1 MVDTFYI
8 LNPVM
13 NFLIHMHLLCYI
25 VLLYS
30 VTIGKESEN
39 NLLFIYR
46 RSGFNWR
53 YVLIKCIALSY
64 CNKVSRLQQR
74 GLGRTGISTKKL
86 KPFNTYPFTT
96 SKEVENLK
104 FIVNFDTFCPCKGT
118 KKTDRKTS
126 KEYSKTNN

>member
-1 MVDTFYI
+1 MVNTFYI
-8 LNPVM
+8 LTPLM
-13 NFLIHMHLLCYI
+13 NFLIHIHLLCYI

-74 GLGRTGISTKKL
+74 GLGRTGISTIH
-86 KPFNTYPFTT
+86 FQQISTYPLST

-104 FIVNFDTFCPCKGT
+104 FIFDFDTFCTCKGT
-118 KKTDRKTS
+118 KKNRQKNMQIRY
-126 KEYSKTNN
+126 KNR

>member
-1 MVDTFYI
+1 
-8 LNPVM
+8 M
-13 NFLIHMHLLCYI
+13 NFLIHMHLLCYV

-64 CNKVSRLQQR
+64 CNKVSRLQ
-74 GLGRTGISTKKL
+74 
-86 KPFNTYPFTT
+86 
-96 SKEVENLK
+96 
-104 FIVNFDTFCPCKGT
+104 
-118 KKTDRKTS
+118 
-126 KEYSKTNN
+126 